1 MSRGTR
7 AHPGQRVSP
16 RAIPPVL
23 GEPVPLRV
31 PAVHRATLTNGL
43 EVFVVERREL
53 PVVDVQVVVRS
64 GAAYDPPALAG
75 RACLTASLLTEGT
88 AARSALDV
96 AQDAE
101 LIGASI
107 HSHAS
112 WDYSAAAVHVLT
124 PRLDPA
130 LELLADVTLRPA
142 FRDDDVRR
150 RQHERL
156 HAIRQDLDE
165 PRVVASQAFAAV
177 LYGPD
182 HPYGTPATGLAATVE
197 RLTAGELRSCY
208 DASFRADDAFI
219 VVCGDVDA
227 RTLVPQLDALFGSWQ
242 TGAPPR
248 RDPPAITDVPA
259 GIHIVDRPGAL
270 QSELRVGHTGPPRST
285 EDYHTLHVLNTVLG
299 GAFTSR
305 LNILLREVKAYT
317 YGAGTSFAFRRH
329 GGPVLASTAV
339 ATAATADAVHD
350 IVSELRRL
358 TEEPVPEGELARA
371 QRYIVL
377 GLPRTFETTGDVAE
391 HVSEIALYGLAPD
404 YFERYGE
411 RVLGVTPADVLA
423 AAQRWLRPEEVVVV
437 VAGDASATAGELET
451 LGMGAVH
458 VRDSA

>member
-1 MSRGTR
+1 VSAR
-7 AHPGQRVSP
+7 PGPRVSA
-16 RAIPPVL
+16 RATPPVL

-31 PAVHRATLTNGL
+31 PPVHRATLANGL
-43 EVFVVERREL
+43 DVFVVERREL
-53 PVVDVQVVVRS
+53 PVVDVQVVVRT
-64 GAAYDPPALAG
+64 GAAHDPSALAG
-75 RACLTASLLTEGT
+75 RTCMTASLLTEGT
-88 AARSALDV
+88 ESRSALEV

-142 FRDDDVRR
+142 FRDDDFRR
-150 RQHERL
+150 RQRERL

-165 PRVVASQAFAAV
+165 PRILASQAFAAV

-182 HPYGTPATGLAATVE
+182 HPYGMPATGLAATVE
-197 RLTAGELRSCY
+197 RLTAEEIRRCY
-208 DASFRADDAFI
+208 DDSFAADNAFI
-219 VVCGDVDA
+219 VVCGDVDTRA
-227 RTLVPQLDALFGSWQ
+227 LMPQLDALFGHWEV
-242 TGAPPR
+242 GALPPR
-248 RDPPAITDVPA
+248 EPAAVAAVPA
-259 GIHIVDRPGAL
+259 GIHVVDRPGAT
-270 QSELRVGHTGPPRST
+270 QSELRVGHAGPPRAT

-317 YGAGTSFAFRRH
+317 YGAGSSFAFRRN

-339 ATAATADAVHD
+339 ATAATADAVND
-350 IVSELRRL
+350 ILSELRRL
-358 TEEPVPEGELARA
+358 TEEPVPAAELARA

-391 HVSEIALYGLAPD
+391 HVSEIALYGLAAD
-404 YFERYGE
+404 YFARYGE
-411 RVLGVTPADVLA
+411 RVLGVTSADVLA
-423 AAQRWLRPEEVVVV
+423 AAQRWLRPEEAVVV
-437 VAGDASATAGELET
+437 VAGDASAAAGELET